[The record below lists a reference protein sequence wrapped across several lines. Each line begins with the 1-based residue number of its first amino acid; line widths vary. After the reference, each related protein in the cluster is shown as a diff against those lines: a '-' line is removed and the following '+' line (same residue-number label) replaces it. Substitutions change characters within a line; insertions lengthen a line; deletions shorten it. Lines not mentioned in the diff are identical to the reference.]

1 MKPRPD
7 ASELPDDGPAAS
19 RKAACTRGED
29 KKMIAALKAL
39 WRGELPLATA
49 FWVYV
54 CGYGL
59 FIELVFTALSLILY
73 LNFEAPA
80 AALAAHLVPLPYA
93 FAAIVG
99 TWRSAD
105 RYQGHP
111 LVAWLAK
118 AGLVAVAGVVLFL

>member
-1 MKPRPD
+1 
-7 ASELPDDGPAAS
+7 
-19 RKAACTRGED
+19 
-29 KKMIAALKAL
+29 MIAALKAL

-59 FIELVFTALSLILY
+59 FLELVFTALSLILY
-73 LNFEAPA
+73 LTFEMPA
-80 AALAAHLVPLPYA
+80 VALAAHLVPLPYV
-93 FAAIVG
+93 FAAAIG

-105 RYQGHP
+105 RYEGHP

-118 AGLVAVAGVVLFL
+118 AGLVVVAGLVLFL